1 MAECEAKE
9 RKILV
14 GVDEG
19 EASMYALSWCLNN
32 ILVSQNSKD
41 TLVLCYAKPPR
52 PVSTA
57 IDGAGRRELRGYM
70 CSPNIIATMD
80 KYANE
85 LVEFVMEKAKRLLK
99 EFHNLDVR
107 VEKIVE
113 SGDPKDVI
121 CHAAEKLDVDMV
133 VLGSHGYGLMK
144 RGFCRKREQSLC
156 PEGKVPCSHCKDA
169 QINLSQQIM
178 TMTSILLLS
187 IF

>member
-19 EASMYALSWCLNN
+19 EESMYALSWCLNN

-57 IDGAGRRELRGYM
+57 IDGTGYM
-70 CSPNIIATMD
+70 FSPNIIATMD

-99 EFHNLDVR
+99 EFHNLDVK

-113 SGDPKDVI
+113 SGDPRDVI
-121 CHAAEKLDVDMV
+121 CLAAETLGVDMV

-144 RGFCRKREQSLC
+144 RAFVGSVSNHCAQKAKC
-156 PEGKVPCSHCKDA
+156 PVLIVKMPKSTCPSK
-169 QINLSQQIM
+169 
-178 TMTSILLLS
+178 
-187 IF
+187 